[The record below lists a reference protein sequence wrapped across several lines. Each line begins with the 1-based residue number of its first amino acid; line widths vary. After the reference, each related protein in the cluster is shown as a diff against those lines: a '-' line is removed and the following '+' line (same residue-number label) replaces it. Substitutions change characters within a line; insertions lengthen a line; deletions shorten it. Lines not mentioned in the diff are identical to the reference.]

1 MKNILVG
8 LSTFA
13 FGILFVY
20 LFQVKEIKSRNSIE
34 PAQIKK
40 SYKPISD
47 LRKTLKDSESADKNK
62 TEAFKPFFD
71 SFEESEG
78 FDGWFITDNFKG
90 MKEVWAISIDIERA
104 NEKAE
109 KLVWSSMIRTKTES
123 DSLNEDDY
131 FHSISITADKSRLSF
146 KTNRIRG
153 IEYKFEGEFSSK
165 FYKFEEGEKV
175 LKGTLQKFIKGKKVA
190 EFTSDFKFYEPHCL
204 H

>member
-13 FGILFVY
+13 IGVLF
-20 LFQVKEIKSRNSIE
+20 
-34 PAQIKK
+34 
-40 SYKPISD
+40 SYSFYFVNISD
-47 LRKTLKDSESADKNK
+47 SRLDEKVKIAVEDETYICSFAPNNEIYENK
-62 TEAFKPFFD
+62 AEPFKPFFD

-78 FDGWFITDNFKG
+78 FDGWFIADNFKG
-90 MKEVWAISIDIERA
+90 MKEVWAISIDRERA
-104 NEKAE
+104 NEKTE
-109 KLVWSSMIRTKTES
+109 KLVWSSTIRTKTES

>member
-1 MKNILVG
+1 MKKILVG

-13 FGILFVY
+13 VGVLFSYSFYFVNVSDSRLDEKVQIAGEDETY
-20 LFQVKEIKSRNSIE
+20 ICSFAPNKEIYENKAE
-34 PAQIKK
+34 P
-40 SYKPISD
+40 
-47 LRKTLKDSESADKNK
+47 
-62 TEAFKPFFD
+62 FKPFFD

-78 FDGWFITDNFKG
+78 FDGWFIADNFKG
-90 MKEVWAISIDIERA
+90 MKEVWAISIDREWA
-104 NEKAE
+104 NEKTE
-109 KLVWSSMIRTKTES
+109 KLVWSSMIRTKTER

-146 KTNRIRG
+146 TTNRIRG
-153 IEYKFEGEFSSK
+153 IEYKFKGEFSSK
-165 FYKFEEGEKV
+165 FYKFEEGKKA